1 MAVKYV
7 VNTMNMA
14 FQFTN
19 GKILDRKDVL
29 IVEEKELEELEKDY
43 MFASLK
49 ERGVISVSFNKPENL
64 ESAASSIAFANA
76 ELDAAKKEIA
86 DLKAKLA
93 KAEALGKA
101 DGDVIDTNVDAPEV
115 VEKKSKKKQ

>member
-19 GKILDRKDVL
+19 GKVLDRKDVL

-49 ERGVISVSFNKPENL
+49 KRGVISVSFNKPENL

-86 DLKAKLA
+86 ELKAKLA

-101 DGDVIDTNVDAPEV
+101 DEDVIDTNVDAPEV

>member
-19 GKILDRKDVL
+19 GKVLDRKDVL

-49 ERGVISVSFNKPENL
+49 ERGAISVSFNKPENL

-101 DGDVIDTNVDAPEV
+101 DEDVIDTNVDAPEV

>member
-1 MAVKYV
+1 
-7 VNTMNMA
+7 
-14 FQFTN
+14 
-19 GKILDRKDVL
+19 
-29 IVEEKELEELEKDY
+29 
-43 MFASLK
+43 MFAGLK
-49 ERGVISVSFNKPENL
+49 ERGAISVSLNKPESL
-64 ESAASSIAFANA
+64 ESAGASIAFANA

-101 DGDVIDTNVDAPEV
+101 DEDVIDTNVDAPEV

>member
-29 IVEEKELEELEKDY
+29 VVNEEELAELEKDY
-43 MFASLK
+43 MFAGLK
-49 ERGVISVSFNKPENL
+49 ERGAISVSLNKPENL
-64 ESAASSIAFANA
+64 ESAGASIALANA

>member
-29 IVEEKELEELEKDY
+29 VVNEEELAELEKDY
-43 MFASLK
+43 MFAGLK
-49 ERGVISVSFNKPENL
+49 ERGAISVSLNKPENL
-64 ESAASSIAFANA
+64 ESAGASIALANA

-93 KAEALGKA
+93 KAEALGKT
-101 DGDVIDTNVDAPEV
+101 DEDVIDTNVDAPEV

>member
-29 IVEEKELEELEKDY
+29 VVNEEELAELEKDY
-43 MFASLK
+43 MFAGLK
-49 ERGVISVSFNKPENL
+49 ERGAISVSLNKPESL
-64 ESAASSIAFANA
+64 ESAGASIAIANA

-86 DLKAKLA
+86 ELKAKLA

-101 DGDVIDTNVDAPEV
+101 DEDVIDTNADAPEV

>member
-29 IVEEKELEELEKDY
+29 VVEEKELEELEKDY
-43 MFASLK
+43 MFSGLK
-49 ERGVISVSFNKPENL
+49 ARGAISVSFNKPENL

-86 DLKAKLA
+86 ALKAKLA

-101 DGDVIDTNVDAPEV
+101 DEDVIDTNADAPEV
-115 VEKKSKKKQ
+115 VEKKSKKNK

>member
-29 IVEEKELEELEKDY
+29 VVNEEELAELEKDY
-43 MFASLK
+43 MFAGLK
-49 ERGVISVSFNKPENL
+49 ERGAISVSLNKPESL
-64 ESAASSIAFANA
+64 ESAGASIAFANA
-76 ELDAAKKEIA
+76 ELDAANKEIA
-86 DLKAKLA
+86 ELKAKLA

-101 DGDVIDTNVDAPEV
+101 DEDVIDTNVDAPEV

>member
-29 IVEEKELEELEKDY
+29 IVEEKELEELENDY

>member
-19 GKILDRKDVL
+19 GKVLDRKDVL

>member
-19 GKILDRKDVL
+19 GKVLDRKDVL
-29 IVEEKELEELEKDY
+29 VVNEEELAELEKDY
-43 MFASLK
+43 MFAGLK
-49 ERGVISVSFNKPENL
+49 ERGAISVSLNKPESL
-64 ESAASSIAFANA
+64 ESAGASIAIANA

-86 DLKAKLA
+86 ELKAKLA
-93 KAEALGKA
+93 KAEALGKT
-101 DGDVIDTNVDAPEV
+101 DEDVIDTNVDAPEV

>member
-29 IVEEKELEELEKDY
+29 VVNEEELAELEKDY
-43 MFASLK
+43 MFAGLK
-49 ERGVISVSFNKPENL
+49 ERGAISVSLNKPENL
-64 ESAASSIAFANA
+64 ESAGASIALANA

-86 DLKAKLA
+86 ELKAKLA

-101 DGDVIDTNVDAPEV
+101 DEDVIDTNVDAPEV

>member
-19 GKILDRKDVL
+19 GKVLDRKDVL
-29 IVEEKELEELEKDY
+29 VVNEEELAELEKDY
-43 MFASLK
+43 MFAGLK
-49 ERGVISVSFNKPENL
+49 ERGAISVSLNKPENL
-64 ESAASSIAFANA
+64 ESAGASIALANA

>member
-19 GKILDRKDVL
+19 GKVLDRKDVL
-29 IVEEKELEELEKDY
+29 VVNEEELAELEKDY
-43 MFASLK
+43 MFAGLK
-49 ERGVISVSFNKPENL
+49 ERGAISVSLNKPENL
-64 ESAASSIAFANA
+64 ESAGASIALANA

-101 DGDVIDTNVDAPEV
+101 DEDVIDTNVDAPEV

>member
-29 IVEEKELEELEKDY
+29 VVNEEELAELEKDY
-43 MFASLK
+43 MFAGLK
-49 ERGVISVSFNKPENL
+49 ERGAISVSLNKPESL
-64 ESAASSIAFANA
+64 ESAGASIALANA

-93 KAEALGKA
+93 KAEALGKT
-101 DGDVIDTNVDAPEV
+101 DEDVIDTNVDAPEV

>member
-19 GKILDRKDVL
+19 GKVLDRKDVL
-29 IVEEKELEELEKDY
+29 VVNEEELAELEKDY
-43 MFASLK
+43 MFAGLK
-49 ERGVISVSFNKPENL
+49 NRGAISVSLNKPESL
-64 ESAASSIAFANA
+64 ESAGASIAFANA

-101 DGDVIDTNVDAPEV
+101 DEDVIDTNADAPEV